1 ATGLGSTPAGM
12 VALVGINGQFT
23 AYINAVVPTISISG
37 ASSATEGSPYTLNL
51 HYSDVGEDPVL
62 NWTINWGD
70 GTESSPDVQTVSGNP
85 SSVTHT
91 FASGPNDYDISASVT
106 TTSGT
111 YYVSLPPDSTFNGS
125 GTVTSTFSGQSISLS
140 YLDYGP
146 FVLPNGQILVLGHAN
161 NEQAIFC
168 YNANG
173 TLDTSF
179 GSGGEELTS
188 VLSSIDTVLGD
199 SNGDI

>member
-1 ATGLGSTPAGM
+1 
-12 VALVGINGQFT
+12 
-23 AYINAVVPTISISG
+23 
-37 ASSATEGSPYTLNL
+37 
-51 HYSDVGEDPVL
+51 DPVL

-106 TTSGT
+106 TT
-111 YYVSLPPDSTFNGS
+111 
-125 GTVTSTFSGQSISLS
+125 FSGQSISLS

-179 GSGGEELTS
+179 G
-188 VLSSIDTVLGD
+188 
-199 SNGDI
+199 